1 MIMILLFKVGYFR
14 WGGPSFGLIA
24 FVLSILVALF
34 LLGVVLQI
42 IHELFCKLT
51 GVNIGAMH
59 PVQEWYLQL
68 TNKNLIDEEYE
79 GPLYTLVLWLVGLSG
94 ASIWVLLIVYAAVK
108 NSMLLTLF
116 DVFVFAP
123 VYIFAFAL
131 FRHFYP
137 RFLYKKGR
145 RAQWHLAFA
154 IALISVSW
162 IAVIQTM
169 IAQSPSYKIRKF
181 DRIIESCERSE
192 TVETDFFAGFRVGMT
207 AKEFNAVADSLC
219 QKGLVRWDS
228 TGTGNRV
235 RLAYLGYNSYKNNYC
250 ILSVSPTFYKGDE
263 YLYHIGFGLV
273 RGSDH
278 AFRTEVVERLGQE
291 GWRQLDLPGSCF
303 DDGVKLP
310 KYQVRMLSDPENLY
324 NDQDK
329 VYVKDN
335 MMVVVR
341 PYVVDFY
348 DMPTFA
354 QRPYWNNTY

>member
-1 MIMILLFKVGYFR
+1 MIMILLFKGGYYL
-14 WGGPSFGLIA
+14 GGGSIFG
-24 FVLSILVALF
+24 FFGFGLSILVAF
-34 LLGVVLQI
+34 VLLGLAITI

-51 GVNIGAMH
+51 GVDRNEKQ
-59 PVQEWYLQL
+59 PVWAFYNKL
-68 TNKNLIDEEYE
+68 TEDTFADFEYQSR
-79 GPLYTLVLWLVGLSG
+79 LCTCVLWAIALSVLGLWVMVMNWAMEYDSLLLSLLAG
-94 ASIWVLLIVYAAVK
+94 ASLL
-108 NSMLLTLF
+108 LLGFLF
-116 DVFVFAP
+116 L
-123 VYIFAFAL
+123 L
-131 FRHFYP
+131 FRHFYL
-137 RFLYKKGR
+137 RYLERIGR
-145 RAQWHLAFA
+145 WAKWNLLLVMGVVVV
-154 IALISVSW
+154 IW

-219 QKGLVRWDS
+219 QEGLVRWDS

-278 AFRTEVVERLGQE
+278 AFRTKVVERLGQE